1 MKLGIVGLP
10 NVGKSTLFN
19 SLTKAGAESANYP
32 FCTIDPNVGVV
43 TVPDERMDKLKE
55 ILRLFSHISGSIF
68 DYEIDAIV
76 DVKSKVNVK
85 RVLNQSWYG
94 FVHGSDITITV
105 DDKLYN
111 RGIPLSLI
119 ISKFLST
126 HASVNTFV
134 DVHLKSHEGI
144 LKTWSTQFG
153 NTPYL

>member
-1 MKLGIVGLP
+1 MKNGSVLWKLISIL
-10 NVGKSTLFN
+10 SLN
-19 SLTKAGAESANYP
+19 SLSFAEN
-32 FCTIDPNVGVV
+32 G
-43 TVPDERMDKLKE
+43 MDKLKE

-94 FVHGSDITITV
+94 FLHGSDITITV